1 MPRRFSAALL
11 WRNARAYSAPMGS
24 RSSKET
30 KGAKND
36 LDLAAFRA
44 APANVGLSL
53 DQLGAALAGML
64 NSGDDPYTPATGDT
78 GSVAGEQLAAV
89 EPTHAEDT
97 DDACEVTPRSIL
109 EAMLFV
115 GSPQNEPLSSKQ
127 VASLM
132 RGVRAAEIDS
142 LVRELNAAYQS
153 RNCPYTIVAEGAGY
167 RLCLRE
173 EYARVRD
180 KFYGRARQAR
190 LSQAAIEVL
199 AAVAYHA
206 PITSDEVSR
215 LRGTASGHILT
226 QLVRRQLLRLERNEA
241 EPRRARY
248 VTTPRFLEL
257 FGLENLADLPRSHD
271 LEEG

>member
-1 MPRRFSAALL
+1 
-11 WRNARAYSAPMGS
+11 MGS
-24 RSSKET
+24 RSSNEPT
-30 KGAKND
+30 GAEND
-36 LDLAAFRA
+36 LDLVAFRA
-44 APANVGLSL
+44 VPTNVGLSL

-64 NSGDDPYTPATGDT
+64 NSGDDPYAAAAGETAG
-78 GSVAGEQLAAV
+78 GSVPGEELATV
-89 EPTHAEDT
+89 VPKHAEQT

-127 VASLM
+127 VAGLM

-142 LVRELNAAYQS
+142 LVRELNQAYQG

-167 RLCLRE
+167 RLRLRE

-206 PITSDEVSR
+206 PITAEEVSR
-215 LRGTASGHILT
+215 LRGTASGHILA
-226 QLVRRQLLRLERNEA
+226 QLVRRQLLRLQRSET
-241 EPRRARY
+241 EPRRAHY
-248 VTTPRFLEL
+248 VTTARFLEL
-257 FGLENLADLPRSHD
+257 FGLENLDDLPRSHD
-271 LEEG
+271 LEQA

>member
-1 MPRRFSAALL
+1 
-11 WRNARAYSAPMGS
+11 MGS
-24 RSSKET
+24 RSSKDT
-30 KGAKND
+30 TGAEND
-36 LDLAAFRA
+36 LELAAFRA
-44 APANVGLSL
+44 APPNVGLSL

-64 NSGDDPYTPATGDT
+64 DSGDDPYTAAVGETGP
-78 GSVAGEQLAAV
+78 VASEQLAAV
-89 EPTHAEDT
+89 EPNHADEA

-132 RGVRAAEIDS
+132 RGVRPAEIDT
-142 LVRELNAAYQS
+142 LVRELNQAYQS
-153 RNCPYTIVAEGAGY
+153 RNCPYAIVAEGAGY
-167 RLCLRE
+167 RLRLRE

-206 PITSDEVSR
+206 PITAEEVSR
-215 LRGTASGHILT
+215 LRGTACGHILA
-226 QLVRRQLLRLERNEA
+226 QLVRRQLLSLQRSES

-248 VTTPRFLEL
+248 VTTARFLQL
-257 FGLENLADLPRSHD
+257 FGLKNLDDLPRSHD
-271 LEEG
+271 LEEA